1 MRNKYTAEQREKL
14 VEEVRATG
22 ARVVDVAK
30 RMGIAPSAAYV
41 WLKRSSPAASAPS
54 APVFARVV
62 PAQPPTA
69 HRLVLELG
77 AIRLHVEADF
87 DPVLLRQVIVALGEV
102 T

>member
-1 MRNKYTAEQREKL
+1 MYTAEQREKS

-22 ARVVDVAK
+22 ARVVDLAK
-30 RMGIAPSAAYV
+30 KMGIAPSAAYV

-69 HRLVLELG
+69 RRWCLSSERSSCRSKQILILCS
-77 AIRLHVEADF
+77 AKWSWRWAK
-87 DPVLLRQVIVALGEV
+87 
-102 T
+102 